1 MAVDLFVPKMGQTV
15 EEVTLINWL
24 IEEGTKVDF
33 GDPVMEVET
42 DKAIFTVEANGKG
55 YVHFGPF
62 EKGQVVPVLT
72 VVATIGKKD
81 DSFAPSTDV
90 ISTDEKPA
98 EAEKEAP
105 KAEAPA
111 EEEKAAETA
120 PAEAAKTKVFASP
133 RAKKLAN
140 AKGVDLSKVS
150 PTGGEGVR
158 VVEADVMAYL
168 EKNAKSATPIAAKL
182 ADEMALDLSGV
193 TGTGPKGTITRGD
206 VEKAIRQR
214 MAGGPAVGAAMP
226 ASADIAYAPNTVV
239 DNKPVSGVRKIVF
252 DRMGLSDQ
260 LTARVTLVTEA
271 DVTELVR
278 FRNKLKADK
287 AEAWGF
293 KPGYNEMIGLIV
305 AKALKE
311 YPYMNARL
319 SQDGSQIEY
328 LEDINLGFAADSE
341 RGLLVP
347 VVKKAGQMDLQAL
360 GAKFHA
366 LAEGAKSG
374 RISPDDLVGGTFTIT
389 NLGSYGVDAFTPV
402 INLPELAILGLGRI
416 QDKVVPVN
424 GKAEIRKMMTLS
436 LVFDHRLVD
445 GAPAA
450 KFLAGVKSLI
460 EYPVMI
466 FV

>member
-1 MAVDLFVPKMGQTV
+1 MAVDLFIPKMGQTV

-24 IEEGTKVDF
+24 IKEGDKVDF

-81 DSFAPSTDV
+81 DTFAPSVAV

-98 EAEKEAP
+98 EDAKKASKEAP
-105 KAEAPA
+105 V
-111 EEEKAAETA
+111 EEEK
-120 PAEAAKTKVFASP
+120 PAEAAVEAASAKVFASP
-133 RAKKLAN
+133 RAKKLAA
-140 AKGVDLSKVS
+140 AKGVDLSRVT

-158 VVEADVMAYL
+158 VVEDDVVAYL
-168 EKNAKSATPIAAKL
+168 AKNTKDATPIAAKL
-182 ADEMALDLSGV
+182 AAEMGLNLSGV
-193 TGTGPKGTITRGD
+193 TGTGPKGKITRED
-206 VEKAIRQR
+206 VEKAVRLQ
-214 MAGGPAVGAAMP
+214 MAGGSVAAAAAP
-226 ASADIAYAPNTVV
+226 VAGEIAYAPNKAQET
-239 DNKPVSGVRKIVF
+239 KPVSGVRKIIF

-278 FRNKLKADK
+278 FRSKLKTEK
-287 AEAWGF
+287 AEAWGY
-293 KPGYNEMIGLIV
+293 KPGFNEMIGLIV
-305 AKALKE
+305 AQTLAK
-311 YPYMNARL
+311 YRYMNARL
-319 SQDGSQIEY
+319 SQDGTQIEM
-328 LEDINLGFAADSE
+328 LEDVNLAFAVDTD

-347 VVKKAGQMDLQAL
+347 VIKKADQLDLKDL

-366 LAEGAKSG
+366 LADAAKLG
-374 RISPDDLVGGTFTIT
+374 RVLPDDLVGGTFTIT

-402 INLPELAILGLGRI
+402 INLPELAILGVGRI
-416 QDKVVPVN
+416 QEKVVPVN
-424 GKAEIRKMMTLS
+424 GVPEIRKMMTLS

-450 KFLAGVKSLI
+450 KFLQSVRELLEDPI
-460 EYPVMI
+460 MI

>member
-1 MAVDLFVPKMGQTV
+1 MAADLFVPKMGQTV

-24 IEEGTKVDF
+24 VNEGDKVEF
-33 GDPVMEVET
+33 GDPVLEVET
-42 DKAIFTVEANGKG
+42 DKAIFTVEATGKG

-81 DSFAPSTDV
+81 EGFAPSGADATA
-90 ISTDEKPA
+90 EAPA

-111 EEEKAAETA
+111 EAEKPVEAPVAAA
-120 PAEAAKTKVFASP
+120 SAKVFASP
-133 RAKKLAN
+133 RAKKLAS
-140 AKGVDLSKVS
+140 AKGVDLSKVT

-158 VVEADVMAYL
+158 VTESDVTAYL
-168 EKNAKSATPIAAKL
+168 AKNAKSATPIAAKL
-182 ADEMALDLSGV
+182 AAEMNLDLSGV
-193 TGTGPKGTITRGD
+193 AGTGPKGTITRED
-206 VEKAIRQR
+206 VEKAVRQQ
-214 MAGGPAVGAAMP
+214 MAAGPVTVAAP
-226 ASADIAYAPNTVV
+226 VADEIPYAPNKALDT
-239 DNKPVSGVRKIVF
+239 KPVSGVRKIIF

-278 FRNKLKADK
+278 FRGKLKAEKSD
-287 AEAWGF
+287 AWGY
-293 KPGYNEMIGLIV
+293 KPGFNEMIGLIV
-305 AKALKE
+305 AQSLRKI
-311 YPYMNARL
+311 PYMNARL
-319 SQDGSQIEY
+319 SQDGTKIEM
-328 LEDINLGFAADSE
+328 LEDVNLGFAVDTD

-347 VVKKAGQMDLQAL
+347 VVKKADQLDLKDLGKKFHELAD
-360 GAKFHA
+360 GAKT
-366 LAEGAKSG
+366 G

-402 INLPELAILGLGRI
+402 INLPELAILGVGRI
-416 QDKVVPVN
+416 LEKVVPVN
-424 GKAEIRKMMTLS
+424 GKPEIRKMMTLS

-450 KFLAGVKSLI
+450 KFLQAVRELLEDPI
-460 EYPVMI
+460 MI

>member
-1 MAVDLFVPKMGQTV
+1 MAVDLFIPKMGQTV

-24 IEEGTKVDF
+24 VNEGDKVEF

-72 VVATIGKKD
+72 VVGTIGKKED
-81 DSFAPSTDV
+81 TFAPSVAV
-90 ISTDEKPA
+90 ISTDEN
-98 EAEKEAP
+98 
-105 KAEAPA
+105 PA
-111 EEEKAAETA
+111 EEEKAAPQAEA
-120 PAEAAKTKVFASP
+120 PAETAQPVEAPAEVVNTKVFASP
-133 RAKKLAN
+133 RAKKLAD
-140 AKGVDLSKVS
+140 AKGVDLAKVT

-158 VVEADVMAYL
+158 VVESDVIAYL
-168 EKNAKSATPIAAKL
+168 DKTAASATPIAAKL
-182 ADEMALDLSGV
+182 ASEMNLDLSSVMGS
-193 TGTGPKGTITRGD
+193 GPKGKITRED

-214 MAGGPAVGAAMP
+214 MAGGPAVGAATPVMG
-226 ASADIAYAPNTVV
+226 DIAYAPNTVLET
-239 DNKPVSGVRKIVF
+239 KPLAGVRKIVF

-278 FRNKLKADK
+278 FRNKLKAEK

-305 AKALKE
+305 AKTLKDF
-311 YPYMNARL
+311 PYMNARL
-319 SQDGSQIEY
+319 SQDGSQIEW
-328 LEDINLGFAADSE
+328 LADVNLGFAADSE

-360 GAKFHA
+360 GSKFHA

-389 NLGSYGVDAFTPV
+389 NLGNYGVDAFTPV

-424 GKAEIRKMMTLS
+424 GVAEIRKMMTLS

-450 KFLAGVKSLI
+450 KFLAAVKSLI
-460 EYPVMI
+460 EYPIMI

>member
-1 MAVDLFVPKMGQTV
+1 MAVDLFIPKMGQTV

-24 IEEGTKVDF
+24 IKDGDKVAF
-33 GDPVMEVET
+33 GDPVLEVET

-72 VVATIGKKD
+72 VVGTIGKQD
-81 DSFAPSTDV
+81 ETFAPSVSV
-90 ISTDEKPA
+90 ISTDEEPA
-98 EAEKEAP
+98 EEEKAP
-105 KAEAPA
+105 KAEAPV
-111 EEEKAAETA
+111 
-120 PAEAAKTKVFASP
+120 EAAQPADAPVKAVNAKVFASP
-133 RAKKLAN
+133 RAKKLAD
-140 AKGVDLSKVS
+140 AKGVDLSKVT

-158 VVEADVMAYL
+158 VVENDVIAYL
-168 EKNAKSATPIAAKL
+168 EKTAKSATPIAAKL
-182 ADEMALDLSGV
+182 ASEMNLDLSGV
-193 TGTGPKGTITRGD
+193 MGTGPKGAITRED

-214 MAGGPAVGAAMP
+214 MAGGPAAGAATP
-226 ASADIAYAPNTVV
+226 ALGEIAYAPNAVLER
-239 DNKPVSGVRKIVF
+239 KPLAGVRRIIF
-252 DRMGLSDQ
+252 DRMSLSDQ

-278 FRNKLKADK
+278 FRDKLKVEK

-305 AKALKE
+305 AKTLKDF
-311 YPYMNARL
+311 PYMNARL
-319 SQDGSQIEY
+319 SQDGTQIEW
-328 LEDINLGFAADSE
+328 LEDVNLGFAVDTD

-347 VVKKAGQMDLQAL
+347 VVKRAAQMDLQAL
-360 GAKFHA
+360 GSRFHA

-389 NLGSYGVDAFTPV
+389 NLGGYGVDAFTPV

-416 QDKVVPVN
+416 QDKLMPVN
-424 GKAEIRKMMTLS
+424 GVAEIRKMMTLS

-450 KFLAGVKSLI
+450 KFLEAVKNLL
-460 EYPVMI
+460 EYPIMI

>member
-1 MAVDLFVPKMGQTV
+1 MAVDLFIPKMGQTV

-24 IEEGTKVDF
+24 IKDGDKVAF
-33 GDPVMEVET
+33 GDPVLEVET

-72 VVATIGKKD
+72 VVGTIGKQD
-81 DSFAPSTDV
+81 ETFAPSVSV
-90 ISTDEKPA
+90 ISTDE
-98 EAEKEAP
+98 E
-105 KAEAPA
+105 PA
-111 EEEKAAETA
+111 EEEKAPQAEA
-120 PAEAAKTKVFASP
+120 PVEVAQPAEAVNAKVFASP
-133 RAKKLAN
+133 RAKKLAD
-140 AKGVDLSKVS
+140 AKGVDLAKVT

-158 VVEADVMAYL
+158 VVEGDVIAYL
-168 EKNAKSATPIAAKL
+168 EKTAKPATPIAAKL
-182 ADEMALDLSGV
+182 ASEMNLDLSGV
-193 TGTGPKGTITRGD
+193 MGTGPKGAITRED
-206 VEKAIRQR
+206 VEKEIRQR
-214 MAGGPAVGAAMP
+214 MAGGPAAAP
-226 ASADIAYAPNTVV
+226 ALGEIAYAPNAVLER
-239 DNKPVSGVRKIVF
+239 KPLAGVRRIIF

-278 FRNKLKADK
+278 FRDKLKAEK

-305 AKALKE
+305 AKTLKDF
-311 YPYMNARL
+311 PYMNARL
-319 SQDGSQIEY
+319 SQDGAQIEW
-328 LEDINLGFAADSE
+328 LEDVNLGFAADTD

-347 VVKKAGQMDLQAL
+347 VVKQADRMDLQAL
-360 GAKFHA
+360 GSRFHA

-389 NLGSYGVDAFTPV
+389 NLGGYGVDAFTPV

-416 QDKVVPVN
+416 QDKLVPVN
-424 GKAEIRKMMTLS
+424 GVAEIRKMMTLS

-450 KFLAGVKSLI
+450 KFLEAVKSLL
-460 EYPVMI
+460 EYPIMI

>member
-1 MAVDLFVPKMGQTV
+1 MAVDLFIPKMGQTV

-24 IEEGTKVDF
+24 IKEGDKVDF

-81 DSFAPSTDV
+81 DTFAPSASI

-98 EAEKEAP
+98 EDAKEAP
-105 KAEAPA
+105 KPAAPA
-111 EEEKAAETA
+111 EEEK
-120 PAEAAKTKVFASP
+120 PAEAAVETASAKVFASP
-133 RAKKLAN
+133 RAKKLAA
-140 AKGVDLSKVS
+140 AKGVDLSKVT

-158 VVEADVMAYL
+158 VVEDDVVAYL
-168 EKNAKSATPIAAKL
+168 AKNTKDATPIAAKL
-182 ADEMALDLSGV
+182 AAEMGLDLSSV
-193 TGTGPKGTITRGD
+193 IGTGPKGKIIRED
-206 VEKAIRQR
+206 VEQAVRLQ
-214 MAGGPAVGAAMP
+214 MAAGPAAAAAP
-226 ASADIAYAPNTVV
+226 VAGEIAYAPNTAQET
-239 DNKPVSGVRKIVF
+239 KPVSGVRKIIF

-278 FRNKLKADK
+278 FRNKLKAEK
-287 AEAWGF
+287 TEAWGY
-293 KPGYNEMIGLIV
+293 KPGFNEMIGLIV
-305 AKALKE
+305 AQTLAK
-311 YPYMNARL
+311 YRYMNARL
-319 SQDGSQIEY
+319 SQDGTQIEM
-328 LEDINLGFAADSE
+328 LEDVNLAFAVDTD

-347 VVKKAGQMDLQAL
+347 VIKKADQLELKDL

-366 LAEGAKSG
+366 LADAAKLG
-374 RISPDDLVGGTFTIT
+374 RVLPDDLVGGTFTIT

-402 INLPELAILGLGRI
+402 INLPELAILGVGRI
-416 QDKVVPVN
+416 LEKVVPVN
-424 GKAEIRKMMTLS
+424 GTPEIRKMMTLS

-450 KFLAGVKSLI
+450 KFLQSVRELLEDPI
-460 EYPVMI
+460 MI

>member
-24 IEEGTKVDF
+24 VSEGDKVDF

-72 VVATIGKKD
+72 VVATIGKKED
-81 DSFAPSTDV
+81 TFAPSVAV
-90 ISTDEKPA
+90 ISTDEEPA

-105 KAEAPA
+105 KAEASV
-111 EEEKAAETA
+111 EEEKAAEA
-120 PAEAAKTKVFASP
+120 VVEAVSTKVFASP
-133 RAKKLAN
+133 RAKKLAT
-140 AKGVDLSKVS
+140 AKGVDLSKVT

-158 VVEADVMAYL
+158 VVEDDVMAYL
-168 EKNAKSATPIAAKL
+168 QKTAKSATPIAAKL
-182 ADEMALDLSGV
+182 AAEMALDLSGV
-193 TGTGPKGTITRGD
+193 TGTGPKGAITRED

-214 MAGGPAVGAAMP
+214 MAAGPAAGAAAP
-226 ASADIAYAPNTVV
+226 ASADIAYAPNTVSES
-239 DNKPVSGVRKIVF
+239 KPLAGVRRIVF

-271 DVTELVR
+271 DVSELVR

-305 AKALKE
+305 AKTLKDF
-311 YPYMNARL
+311 PYMNARL
-319 SQDGSQIEY
+319 SQDGTQIEY
-328 LEDINLGFAADSE
+328 LEDVNLGFAADSE

-347 VVKKAGQMDLQAL
+347 VVKKADRMDLQTL
-360 GAKFHA
+360 GSKFHA

-374 RISPDDLVGGTFTIT
+374 RVSPDDLVGGTFTIT

-424 GKAEIRKMMTLS
+424 GVAEIRKMMTLS

-460 EYPVMI
+460 EYPIMI

>member
-1 MAVDLFVPKMGQTV
+1 MAVDLFIPKMGQTV

-24 IEEGTKVDF
+24 INDGDKVDF

-72 VVATIGKKD
+72 VIATIGKKED
-81 DSFAPSTDV
+81 TFAPSVSV
-90 ISTDEKPA
+90 ISPEGESAPA
-98 EAEKEAP
+98 EEAP
-105 KAEAPA
+105 KADTPV
-111 EEEKAAETA
+111 EKAKTA
-120 PAEAAKTKVFASP
+120 DAAAAASSAKVFASP
-133 RAKKLAN
+133 RAKKLAE
-140 AKGVDLSKVS
+140 AKGVDLAKVT

-158 VVEADVMAYL
+158 VVEDDVIAYL
-168 EKNAKSATPIAAKL
+168 AENVKSATPIAAKL
-182 ADEMALDLSGV
+182 AADMNLDLSGV
-193 TGTGPKGTITRGD
+193 AGTGPKGTITRED
-206 VEKAIRQR
+206 VEEAVRQR
-214 MAGGPAVGAAMP
+214 MAAGPVAAP
-226 ASADIAYAPNTVV
+226 VAGDIPYTPNKVLDT
-239 DNKPVSGVRKIVF
+239 KPVSGVRKIIF

-278 FRNKLKADK
+278 FRTKLKAEK
-287 AEAWGF
+287 SEAWGY
-293 KPGYNEMIGLIV
+293 KPGFNEMIGLIV
-305 AKALKE
+305 AQSLRNT
-311 YPYMNARL
+311 PYMNARL
-319 SQDGSQIEY
+319 SQDGTRIEM
-328 LEDINLGFAADSE
+328 LEDVNLAFAVDTD

-347 VVKKAGQMDLQAL
+347 VVKKADQLELKDL

-366 LAEGAKSG
+366 LVDAAKSG

-389 NLGSYGVDAFTPV
+389 NLGNFGVDAFTPM
-402 INLPELAILGLGRI
+402 INLPELAILGVGRI
-416 QDKVVPVN
+416 QEKVVPVN
-424 GKAEIRKMMTLS
+424 GKPEIRKMMTLS

-450 KFLAGVKSLI
+450 KFLQTVRELLEDPI
-460 EYPVMI
+460 MI